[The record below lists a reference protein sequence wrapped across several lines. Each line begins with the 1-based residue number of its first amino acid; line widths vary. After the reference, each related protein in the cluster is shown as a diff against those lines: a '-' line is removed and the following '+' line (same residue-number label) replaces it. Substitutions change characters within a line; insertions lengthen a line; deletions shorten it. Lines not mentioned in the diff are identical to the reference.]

1 MGSDV
6 AGVGYPK
13 SKGGKET
20 DVRVLGI
27 LWYILISK
35 IIKWYILISKIIK

>member
-1 MGSDV
+1 MLRI
-6 AGVGYPK
+6 K
-13 SKGGKET
+13 SELLQLLLDDGARD

-35 IIKWYILISKIIK
+35 IIKQIML